1 MKKERRG
8 ESGEGVEGGGKEREN
23 CHKLTTVSNVYSRVF
38 LQNHFSVFLYL
49 G

>member
-1 MKKERRG
+1 MRAGREWR
-8 ESGEGVEGGGKEREN
+8 EGGKEREN